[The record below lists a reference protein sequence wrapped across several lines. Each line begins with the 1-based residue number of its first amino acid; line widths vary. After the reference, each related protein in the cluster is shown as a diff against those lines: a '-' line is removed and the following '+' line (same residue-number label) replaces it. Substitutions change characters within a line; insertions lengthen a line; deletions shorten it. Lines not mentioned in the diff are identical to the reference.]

1 MSGGVGRVL
10 RNSSIYA
17 VGNLALKAFNFFVI
31 PIYTYYLSSEEYG
44 QLSILNN
51 FTSVMVFV
59 IGMSLYSAVMR
70 FYIDYK
76 DDKEKVREYFG
87 TVLIFVFFS
96 GIVVAI
102 ILFLGRAWL
111 QKMVFGTI
119 PFFPVVIT
127 CIIALVFCSMYTMY
141 QSILRTLELAVK
153 YIIFSGGYFVIHLI
167 SLFVLVGKYK
177 MGIEGVMLA
186 QLISYSIC
194 SFIMFIDLCTM
205 GYFRFRM
212 NLIMLKASLAY
223 SIPLIPHNL
232 STQITQ
238 LVSKI
243 FIQTSRS
250 YSELGVYNFANQIG
264 SITDLI
270 QSSVSMAIQ
279 PWFYSVLSKNE
290 TLGKKYI
297 NQLIKWLL
305 LIYFALFTGVVIFS
319 QEIIMLLSK
328 SEEYYEAWKI
338 IPYIILV
345 YVIKVPYYFYINVL
359 FYFKKTSK
367 YIFAA
372 TLLSSGINVTLSYFL
387 VELWGMYGSIVADI
401 VAMLFRVGAVI
412 LLSVFSSRSEID
424 FRQFIKFLML
434 FIVTC
439 VLGSIINYQEWT
451 RILLVA
457 IKGMLLVSGMFI
469 CLKIYRVQI
478 KELWSYSKTFLTR
491 RDHE

>member
-70 FYIDYK
+70 FYVDYK

-96 GIVVAI
+96 GIVFAI
-102 ILFLGRAWL
+102 ILFLGRTWL

-119 PFFPVVIT
+119 SFFPVVIT
-127 CIIALVFCSMYTMY
+127 CIISLVFCSMYTMY

-153 YIIFSGGYFVIHLI
+153 YIIFSGGYFVVHLI
-167 SLFVLVGKYK
+167 SLFILVGNCK

-186 QLISYSIC
+186 QLISYSVC
-194 SFIMFIDLCTM
+194 SFIMFIDLCVM
-205 GYFRFRM
+205 GYFRFSV
-212 NLIMLKASLAY
+212 NYCMLKASLAY

-243 FIQTSRS
+243 FIQASRS
-250 YSELGVYNFANQIG
+250 YSELGIYNFASQIG

-279 PWFYSVLSKNE
+279 PWFYSILNKNQTE
-290 TLGKKYI
+290 EKKAI

-319 QEIIMLLSK
+319 QEVIIVLSK
-328 SEEYYEAWKI
+328 SEEYYEAWKV
-338 IPYIILV
+338 IPYIILAF
-345 YVIKVPYYFYINVL
+345 VIKVPYYFYINVL
-359 FYFKKTSK
+359 FYYKKASK
-367 YIFAA
+367 YIFVV

-387 VELWGMYGSIVADI
+387 VEACGMYGSIVADI
-401 VAMLFRVGAVI
+401 VAMLFRVGIVI
-412 LLSVFSSRSEID
+412 LLSVFSGKSEID
-424 FRQFIKFLML
+424 FRQFIKFFML
-434 FIVTC
+434 FVVIC
-439 VLGSIINYQEWT
+439 VLGGVINYQDGA
-451 RILLVA
+451 RLLIVVM
-457 IKGMLLVSGMFI
+457 KVMLFLIGIFVFI
-469 CLKIYRVQI
+469 KIYRVQI
-478 KELWSYSKTFLTR
+478 KELLSYSKTFLTR
-491 RDHE
+491 RGHE